1 MPGAKL
7 YIAHFDLDSFFVSVE
22 IINNP
27 ALKGKPVLVGGYERG
42 VVAACSYEARKYG
55 IHSAMPM
62 KKAMQLCPQAI
73 ITSSSRGE
81 YSKYSRWVTDIISS
95 KVPLFEKA
103 SIDEFY
109 CDMTGMDKFFGVS
122 KYTKEL
128 RELIKKETGLPISCG
143 LSSAKFISKMATNEA
158 KPNGFLEIPHGKE
171 KEFLWPLGIEKINGV
186 GKQTEIQLRNSGINT
201 IEDIAKLSLETMEE
215 KFGKWGES
223 LWNKSQGI
231 GSAVVE
237 TDWEQK
243 SMSHENTFEEDKTDV
258 NFMHSEIVRL
268 TEKTAY
274 SLREDEKLTGCV
286 TVKIRYS
293 DFETISRQE
302 TIDYTSLDDQ
312 LIAKAKDIFNK
323 AYEKK
328 RPVRLLGVRFSQL
341 IPFTMQM
348 NLFNN
353 SEGKLNLYK
362 TVDDIKDRFGSKLV
376 TKAVTLKMTGSSSQ
390 STTRHNKKKS
400 SDF

>member
-1 MPGAKL
+1 MPEAKP

-62 KKAMQLCPQAI
+62 KKAMQLCPHAI
-73 ITSSSRGE
+73 VTNSSRGE
-81 YSKYSRWVTDIISS
+81 YSKYSRWVTDIIAS
-95 KVPLFEKA
+95 KVPRFEKA

-109 CDMTGMDKFFGVS
+109 CELTGMDKFFGVN
-122 KYTKEL
+122 KYTQEL

-186 GKQTEIQLRNSGINT
+186 GKQTEIQLRNFGINT
-201 IEDIAKLSLETMEE
+201 IEDIAKLSLEVMEE
-215 KFGKWGES
+215 RFGKWGES

-231 GSAVVE
+231 GTTTVE

-258 NFMHSEIVRL
+258 SFLHSEIVRL

-274 SLREDEKLTGCV
+274 SLREDEKLTGCI

-323 AYEKK
+323 GYEKK

-348 NLFNN
+348 DIFNN

-376 TKAVTLKMTGSSSQ
+376 TKAATLKMKGSNSH
-390 STTRHNKKKS
+390 STTRFNKRKN
-400 SDF
+400 SD